1 MNHQHR
7 QRGFTLIEMMI
18 SMFLGLIILVGTV
31 SAYQAISGLRE
42 QRDTINTLQNDL
54 LFVHQSM
61 SRAVAMA
68 RDIEVTEEGAALTV
82 TPFAL
87 PASATPAG
95 CRKSGDS
102 NWTWSVD
109 SSQGVTSLDC
119 NGSQI
124 LTLAT
129 PGVTSVAFDT
139 SGICSAATTPCVRV
153 TLNYAPCR
161 DLQNCTVRT
170 LRYHLSSRYAGQ
182 SEGGADAS

>member
-1 MNHQHR
+1 MTRRH
-7 QRGFTLIEMMI
+7 QRGFTLIETLI
-18 SMFLGLIILVGTV
+18 SLVLGLIILGGTV

-42 QRDTINTLQNDL
+42 QRDTVNTLQNDL

-61 SRAVAMA
+61 ARAVAMA

-102 NWTWSVD
+102 SWKWSVD

-119 NGSQI
+119 NGSQV

-129 PGVTSVAFDT
+129 PGVTGVAFDT
-139 SGICSAATTPCVRV
+139 SGICNDASTPCVRV
-153 TLNYAPCR
+153 TLNYATCR
-161 DLQNCTVRT
+161 DLQGCAVRT
-170 LRYHLSSRYAGQ
+170 LHYHLSSRYAGQ
-182 SEGGADAS
+182 SEGGEDAS